1 MSVTL
6 NQLARAMSRAASRS
20 EAAHAEMSG
29 AAVAWA
35 EANCAGCS
43 PAQDRVFMA
52 KFREAKDADAEAKA
66 RLDEATAA
74 WLAAQNP
81 AAAKEAPHA

>member
-20 EAAHAEMSG
+20 EAAHAEMAG

-52 KFREAKDADAEAKA
+52 KFREAKDAEARA

-74 WLAAQNP
+74 WLAAQRP